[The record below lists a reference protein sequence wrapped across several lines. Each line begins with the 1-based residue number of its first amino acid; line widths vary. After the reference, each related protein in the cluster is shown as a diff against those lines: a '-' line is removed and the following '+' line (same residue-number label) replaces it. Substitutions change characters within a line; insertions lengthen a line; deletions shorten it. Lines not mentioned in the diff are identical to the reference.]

1 VGQEPEGSAR
11 VLAVDGDVESR
22 AVVASALCRA
32 GYMTLEASSG
42 EEAIEIARRD
52 PPALVALEVK
62 LPGIC
67 GYQVLVELRVEFGA
81 GLPIV
86 FVSGARTEA
95 CDRVAG
101 LLLGADDYFVKPIA
115 SDEFL
120 LRVRRLIDRSK
131 AAIAPIVASKLT
143 PRELEVLRLL
153 AEGLDGDE
161 IARRLFIA
169 RKTVRTHIENIFR
182 KLQVHTRG
190 QAIALAY
197 RQDLLGASV

>member
-1 VGQEPEGSAR
+1 
-11 VLAVDGDVESR
+11 
-22 AVVASALCRA
+22 
-32 GYMTLEASSG
+32 
-42 EEAIEIARRD
+42 
-52 PPALVALEVK
+52 
-62 LPGIC
+62 
-67 GYQVLVELRVEFGA
+67 
-81 GLPIV
+81 V
-86 FVSGARTEA
+86 F
-95 CDRVAG
+95 C
-101 LLLGADDYFVKPIA
+101 ADDYFVKPIA

-120 LRVRRLIDRSK
+120 LRVRRLVDRSK
-131 AAIAPIVASKLT
+131 AVAPAVASKLT

-169 RKTVRTHIENIFR
+169 GKTVRTHIENILR

>member
-1 VGQEPEGSAR
+1 
-11 VLAVDGDVESR
+11 LAVDGDGESR

-32 GYMTLEASSG
+32 GYTTLEASSG

-120 LRVRRLIDRSK
+120 LRVRRLVDRSK

-169 RKTVRTHIENIFR
+169 RKTVRTHIEHIFC

-190 QAIALAY
+190 QAVALAY

>member
-1 VGQEPEGSAR
+1 
-11 VLAVDGDVESR
+11 VDGDVESR

-32 GYMTLEASSG
+32 GYATLEASSG

-131 AAIAPIVASKLT
+131 ATVAPVVASKLT

-169 RKTVRTHIENIFR
+169 GKTVRTHIENIFR

-197 RQDLLGASV
+197 RHDLLGASV